1 MSFKRRIRK
10 RSMLIATIPLILFC
24 TFFLKI
30 RVEDINSVI
39 ETDLRETAFVVSS
52 TPTVQDKL
60 SEHKNDFSI
69 QNYVKKYMDKFEN
82 VDIIVVGDMTGEKYS
97 HLDTAQIGQKYVN
110 NDNERVLKFGE
121 SYYSTMKGSM
131 GVTLRYFEP
140 IFHNGKQVG
149 FVMVGKY
156 LSDVK
161 ALTNRVIGIGIFVF
175 IVVLIITMFLS
186 ETFARKIKKEMLG
199 MEPDEIARLYN
210 EKKVI
215 LNSISEGIIAIDK
228 NNKILEINDNC
239 LKIFENLN
247 IDELIEKIDP
257 YIERN
262 EEIVMKEFNICG
274 EKTFINLGFIKDNNR
289 ELGALITLVRGE
301 DINRVARE
309 ITGIDEV
316 LKNIRANVHEFK
328 NKLHVILG
336 LINIEE
342 YEEAKKYIAECQ
354 DEVLKQS
361 TRVANINDNFISA
374 MLISK
379 RFIAD
384 EKNILMR
391 VNDKS
396 YMKESHGNISSV
408 DLITILGNLIEN
420 AFDACLEKEG
430 SGLVE
435 VYLYEDEENVIM
447 EVSDNGKK
455 IEVDIKDKLFQNGV
469 SSKGVDRGI
478 GLSTVK
484 GRVDL
489 YGGNIEIKEYR
500 KLKKFKII
508 LKRRG

>member
-10 RSMLIATIPLILFC
+10 RSILIAAIPLILSW

-30 RVEDINSVI
+30 RVDDINDRI
-39 ETDLRETAFVVSS
+39 KQDLKQTSFVVSS
-52 TPTVQDKL
+52 TPTVQENL
-60 SEHKNDFSI
+60 EERKNDFTI
-69 QNYVKKYMDKFEN
+69 QNYVKKYMETFEN
-82 VDIIVVGDMTGEKYS
+82 VDIIVVGDMTEEKYS
-97 HLDTAQIGQKYVN
+97 HLDESQIGKKYVN
-110 NDNERVLKFGE
+110 SDAKRVVKTGE

-140 IFHNGKQVG
+140 VYYKGKQVG

-156 LSDVK
+156 LKDVE
-161 ALTNRVIGIGIFVF
+161 AVTNRIIYIGLFSL
-175 IVVLIITMFLS
+175 VVVMIITIFLS
-186 ETFARKIKKEMLG
+186 ESFARKIKKEMLG

-215 LNSISEGIIAIDK
+215 LNTISEGIIAIDK
-228 NNKILEINDNC
+228 NKKILEINDNC

-247 IDELIEKIDP
+247 IDELIEKLSYYIDKKES
-257 YIERN
+257 ID
-262 EEIVMKEFNICG
+262 MKEFNISG
-274 EKTFINLGFIKDNNR
+274 EKTFITLDFIKDEDR
-289 ELGALITLVRGE
+289 ELGALITLVKSE

-309 ITGIDEV
+309 ITGIDEL

-354 DEVLKQS
+354 EEVLKSS

-379 RFIAD
+379 KLIANENNISFRID
-384 EKNILMR
+384 E
-391 VNDKS
+391 KS

-430 SGLVE
+430 QGQVD
-435 VYLYEDEENVIM
+435 VFIDEDEENVII

-455 IEVDIKDKLFQNGV
+455 IDEEIKDDIFKNGV
-469 SSKGVDRGI
+469 SSKGKGRGI
-478 GLSTVK
+478 GLSTIK

-489 YGGNIEIKEYR
+489 YGGNIEIKEF
-500 KLKKFKII
+500 KKQKKFRITI
-508 LKRRG
+508 KRRE